1 MAALVASAAMR
12 AVYVEEEL
20 KSDTTSIVI
29 VLEVALVCIKATLL
43 LVYRATM
50 GSRCQKMLRE
60 EASSHVEPLPL
71 VDRGTVESRYRK
83 ILLPLGVFNH
93 AELLLL
99 VDRGILESR
108 CQKILLPLGAS
119 SHVEPLPLVDRGTLE
134 SRYRKILL
142 PLGAF
147 NHAQEPVLLA
157 YRAIMESKCRKM
169 LREEAFDHV
178 EPLPLVDRGT
188 MESRCQK
195 NLLPLGVF
203 NHVQQP
209 LPSAEATME
218 SKYRLML
225 QELADTEVMVL
236 VDVIWVLDMC
246 IMGQDN
252 SEVHELFVTKK
263 EEAAAEATI
272 YLHETVAV

>member
-60 EASSHVEPLPL
+60 E
-71 VDRGTVESRYRK
+71 
-83 ILLPLGVFNH
+83 
-93 AELLLL
+93 
-99 VDRGILESR
+99 
-108 CQKILLPLGAS
+108 AS

-195 NLLPLGVF
+195 NLLPLGAF

-263 EEAAAEATI
+263 EEAAEATI